1 MIKRIVFIFSLAFIV
16 FNVSSGFKA
25 NTYEKLEWFHTDN
38 LSLNYHI
45 TKPEEIIYIKST
57 IPFTGKSFSGFK
69 QDIGFKE
76 SRGNYKSVNTFG
88 YLGKYQFGKGTLATI
103 GIKDSLKFMNTPA
116 LQEEAFETLL
126 SLNKYELQNELKN
139 YVGKNINGVEIT
151 ESGLLAAA
159 HLGGV
164 GSVKKFLK
172 SNGKRIKTDGYGTSI
187 QNYISKFGG
196 YDTSCITPRKNAKVG
211 K

>member
-1 MIKRIVFIFSLAFIV
+1 MIKRIVFIFSLVIIV

-25 NTYEKLEWFHTDN
+25 NTFKKLEWFHTDK

-45 TKPEEIIYIKST
+45 TKPEEIINVKNS
-57 IPFTGKSFSGFK
+57 IPFTGKTFTGFK
-69 QDIGFKE
+69 EDIGFKE
-76 SRGNYKSVNTFG
+76 SRGNYKCINTFG
-88 YLGKYQFGKGTLATI
+88 YMGKYQFGKGTLSTI
-103 GIKDSLKFMNTPA
+103 GIKDSLKFMNTPS

-126 SLNKYELQNELKN
+126 SLNKYELQKELKN
-139 YVGKNINGVEIT
+139 YVGKTINGVEIT

-187 QNYISKFGG
+187 QNYINKFGG
-196 YDTSCITPRKNAKVG
+196 YDTSCIPPIKNARVSK
-211 K
+211 